1 MEPITATK
9 LTIYTGDSDKHGHKP
24 LHLAII
30 ELLHAEGISG
40 ATVLHGIE
48 GFGSHKQIHT
58 ARILDLSGD
67 LPEVII
73 AVDLPE
79 KIEVVL
85 PRGRASGARRD
96 DRGGPR
102 HDRRGANRYLPPAA
116 ATLKGPHKVG
126 FVYLHKG

>member
-1 MEPITATK
+1 MEPTAATR
-9 LTIYTGDSDKHGHKP
+9 LTVYIGDSDRHGHKP

-48 GFGSHKQIHT
+48 GYGSHKRIHT

-73 AVDLPE
+73 AVDRRD
-79 KIEVVL
+79 KIEAVL
-85 PRGRASGARRD
+85 PKLDEMIEEGLVTTEEVQIVIAR
-96 DRGGPR
+96 
-102 HDRRGANRYLPPAA
+102 PP
-116 ATLKGPHKVG
+116 LQP
-126 FVYLHKG
+126 